1 MQQETSF
8 KLKAIRLLGL
18 FASFS
23 LLLSIFAIL
32 QIFLSFILLLA
43 HLRNEDGVSEMI
55 FHFPEVIIN
64 GEVFSIWHLPEFY
77 ISLIITGVL
86 MIAISIGFIALI
98 INKNPVKYLGF
109 KKFRKSDYKW
119 IAFSLL
125 FIAIYGL
132 ILFILNLDLSPDIT
146 FQNNFQIFLAVLGVG
161 IYGPVFEEILFRGYM
176 LTRLNEILG
185 NKKQYIS
192 VFIVSV
198 LFAMLHIY
206 YPMQVWFLIFLMS
219 VFLCVMKL
227 RTGNLWL
234 PVIFHVINNLLA
246 VYLLI

>member
-1 MQQETSF
+1 MYQKTSS
-8 KLKAIRLLGL
+8 KQKAINLFGL

-32 QIFLSFILLLA
+32 QFLLSFILLLA
-43 HLRNEDGVSEMI
+43 GLRKEDGISEMI

-64 GEVFSIWHLPEFY
+64 GDVFSIWHLPEFY
-77 ISLIITGVL
+77 TSLIISGIM
-86 MIAISIGFIALI
+86 MIALSLGFIAFI
-98 INKNPVKYLGF
+98 INKNPVNYLGF

-119 IAFSLL
+119 IAFSIL
-125 FIAIYGL
+125 FIAVYGL
-132 ILFILNLDLSPDIT
+132 ILFILDLDFSPDIT

-161 IYGPVFEEILFRGYM
+161 IYGPVFEEIIFRGYM

-185 NKKQYIS
+185 NKKQSIS

-206 YPMQVWFLIFLMS
+206 YPMQVWLLIFLMS

-227 RTGNLWL
+227 KTGNLWL
-234 PVIFHVINNLLA
+234 PVIFHIMNNLLA